1 MRDHLGEIFDALGL
15 ERAAVIA
22 HSMGASIAVN
32 LAEAEPS
39 RMSGLIL
46 AAPVGFASVRGMKL
60 FRFITPKFALPILQL
75 LTTPLL
81 LRGML
86 SVVYGSIRRA
96 SNQDAEEFYLP
107 TRVPGFVRSLRYLL
121 HEFDWSRTF
130 PHLDVPV
137 MTIVG
142 SEDVLSPAS
151 DAGRYHGD
159 PTVVI
164 DGAGHVVFDEAPE
177 VVNPVIDR
185 FLKSHVYIS
194 TQNDQVES

>member
-1 MRDHLGEIFDALGL
+1 
-15 ERAAVIA
+15 
-22 HSMGASIAVN
+22 
-32 LAEAEPS
+32 
-39 RMSGLIL
+39 
-46 AAPVGFASVRGMKL
+46 
-60 FRFITPKFALPILQL
+60 
-75 LTTPLL
+75 
-81 LRGML
+81 
-86 SVVYGSIRRA
+86 
-96 SNQDAEEFYLP
+96 
-107 TRVPGFVRSLRYLL
+107 
-121 HEFDWSRTF
+121 
-130 PHLDVPV
+130 

-164 DGAGHVVFDEAPE
+164 DGAGHVLFDEAPE